1 MASAQKVVQAYY
13 EAINAHDPDAMVQCC
28 AEDIEVTFPEAK
40 RNWKSRATAHEK
52 FRSMFKNLP
61 GFAAKWK
68 FEDEAVKDI
77 VSPPSQMLSTMS
89 EICDETKF
97 IREVNTPNLN
107 DFEDAMLLVPAV
119 KLAHPKPRYDGW
131 VYQHRIMCA
140 G

>member
-1 MASAQKVVQAYY
+1 MASAQNVVQAYY
-13 EAINAHDPDAMVQCC
+13 EAINTHDPDAMVQCC

-77 VSPPSQMLSTMS
+77 VSPPSQMLSTVS

-97 IREVNTPNLN
+97 QEGRNVQIVKVVVHFTAESYDAHRKMIYTVREGQICRI
-107 DFEDAMLLVPAV
+107 DHED
-119 KLAHPKPRYDGW
+119 
-131 VYQHRIMCA
+131 I
-140 G
+140 